1 MDLPGT
7 SQPNQPPNQ
16 PPGQPAAQQDGGG
29 SAPRLRP
36 EPVIDLPD
44 DVLLRHNARVLDP
57 RTALQIAG
65 QAPIRPTVYVADTLL
80 VSTSADESARNTLEL
95 AAGKYGLRLVGDQP
109 ERAMRSYPVA
119 AQARLETQHMPIR
132 VRLVPNSADP
142 TPAPDAWNVLQAYR
156 ATQRGSFAAQ
166 QHVALDHLMT
176 AARHT
181 SGSPVH
187 PAMTQQPISSYGQ
200 LGWGGRQ
207 PVNWLGHL
215 PARNPDVPNRRRPV
229 VAVLDTGV
237 GAHPWLP
244 PAIVRLDPTVF
255 DVTIVNPELDGV
267 TVDPYEAVLDPDA
280 GHGTFIAGL
289 IRQHCA
295 DANIL
300 AIRVMG
306 GDGLVAE
313 SVLLDALWLLVLRQQ
328 MAIANAKPDEL
339 VDVVSLSLGY
349 YHEQP
354 DDASFDPLL
363 LTPLRLLGEL
373 GVAVVVAA
381 GNDATNRPMFPA
393 AFTPWVGGPVTAP
406 DPNCVPVMSVGAL
419 NPNGT
424 IALFSN
430 AGPWVAC
437 HRPGASVVSTFPTTF
452 NAGQQ
457 AANATSFGGE
467 GSRSTIDAD
476 DFTSGFGVWSGTSFA
491 APVLA
496 GQIAAQLCR
505 VDLRPMDR
513 DSMLARGWGAVSAC
527 VKGVQR

>member
-1 MDLPGT
+1 MDTPGT
-7 SQPNQPPNQ
+7 PQPSQPPN
-16 PPGQPAAQQDGGG
+16 PRPSRSDRGG
-29 SAPRLRP
+29 PVPQLRP
-36 EPVIDLPD
+36 EPVIELPA
-44 DVLLRHNARVLDP
+44 DVLLRHNARILDP
-57 RTALQIAG
+57 RTALRIGG
-65 QAPIRPTVYVADTLL
+65 QAPIRPTVYIADTLL
-80 VSTSADESARNTLEL
+80 VSTSADESARNTLGQ
-95 AAGKYGLRLVGDQP
+95 AAAQYGLQLVGDPP
-109 ERAMRSYPVA
+109 ERALRSYALA
-119 AQARLETQHMPIR
+119 ARAGLDTQHMPIR
-132 VRLVPNSADP
+132 VRLVPNSANP

-156 ATQRGSFAAQ
+156 GTQRGNFAAQ

-181 SGSPVH
+181 EGSPVH

-244 PAIVRLDPTVF
+244 PDIVRPDPTVF
-255 DVTIVNPELDGV
+255 DVTIVNPELDGI
-267 TVDPYEAVLDPDA
+267 TIDPYEAVLDPEA

-295 DANIL
+295 DANIV

-328 MAIANAKPDEL
+328 TAIANSKPDDL
-339 VDVVSLSLGY
+339 IDVVSLSLGY

-393 AFTPWVGGPVTAP
+393 AFTPWTGGPVTAT
-406 DPNCVPVMSVGAL
+406 DPNCVPIMSVGAL
-419 NPNGT
+419 NPNRT

-452 NAGQQ
+452 NGGLQPRDE
-457 AANATSFGGE
+457 TDYGGE
-467 GSRSTIDAD
+467 GTRATIDPD
-476 DFTSGFGVWSGTSFA
+476 DFTGGFGIWSGTSFA

-496 GQIAAQLCR
+496 GQIAAQLCG
-505 VDLRPMDR
+505 VDLTPMDR

-527 VKGVQR
+527 VQGVQR

>member
-1 MDLPGT
+1 MVP
-7 SQPNQPPNQ
+7 
-16 PPGQPAAQQDGGG
+16 
-29 SAPRLRP
+29 
-36 EPVIDLPD
+36 
-44 DVLLRHNARVLDP
+44 
-57 RTALQIAG
+57 
-65 QAPIRPTVYVADTLL
+65 
-80 VSTSADESARNTLEL
+80 
-95 AAGKYGLRLVGDQP
+95 
-109 ERAMRSYPVA
+109 
-119 AQARLETQHMPIR
+119 QHMPIR
-132 VRLVPNSADP
+132 VRLVPNSPEA
-142 TPAPDAWNVLQAYR
+142 TAAPDAFRVLQAYR
-156 ATQRGSFAAQ
+156 ATQRGDFTAQ
-166 QHVALDHLMT
+166 RHVALDHLMT

-181 SGSPVH
+181 EGSPVH
-187 PAMTQQPISSYGQ
+187 PSLTQQPISSYGQ

-244 PAIVRLDPTVF
+244 TNIVRLDPTVF
-255 DVTIVNPELDGV
+255 DVTIVNPELTGV
-267 TVDPYEAVLDPDA
+267 TDDPYEAVLDPDA

-306 GDGLVAE
+306 GDGVVSE
-313 SVLLDALWLLVLRQQ
+313 SALLDALWLLVLRQQ
-328 MAIANAKPDEL
+328 MAIASGNPDEL

-354 DDASFDPLL
+354 DDPSFDPLL

-381 GNDATNRPMFPA
+381 GNDATDRPMFPA
-393 AFTPWVGGPVTAP
+393 AFTPWAGGPVTTT
-406 DPNCVPVMSVGAL
+406 DPNSVPVMSVGAL

-430 AGPWVAC
+430 AGGWVAC

-452 NAGQQ
+452 NAGEQ
-457 AANATSFGGE
+457 AAVATDYGGE
-467 GSRSTIDAD
+467 GMRSTLDPD
-476 DFTSGFGVWSGTSFA
+476 DFSSGFGVWSGTSFA

-496 GQIAAQLCR
+496 GQIAAQLCM
-505 VDLRPMDR
+505 VDLTPMDR
-513 DSMLARGWGAVSAC
+513 ESMLTRGWGALSAC
-527 VKGVQR
+527 VEGVHR